1 MINQTRRLIDI
12 AVNEFNY
19 ILDINL
25 NYKRVEQIV
34 SNIPQISNGISY
46 KSFVGTFGSNVP
58 LVDKAKCE
66 LFVDRIENA
75 LETKNYTPFV
85 AEIRFQNLID
95 KSKFDWSSIKCIFD
109 TSKEDVH
116 VFVISRDI
124 TVEKEN
130 ELEVIRSSQKDSL
143 TGLLNRYAYNYIA
156 KSTLVTTARD
166 NSKVAF
172 FFIDIDNFKKI
183 NDVFGHQEG
192 DKVLKN
198 VAMLLK
204 DIFGSKA
211 IISRYGGD
219 EFIVIVPSYDTTEEI
234 KNLGKTLCDEFTNIK
249 TNKASFIISC
259 SVGISLFPMHSQ
271 DLDELI
277 RFSDLALYKA
287 KSLGKNQYYIFDKDK
302 NDTDIAYS
310 QIKQENRIV
319 EHYELLDVLLS
330 KSDTAIVVTDPKTY
344 KFIYA
349 NEAYSR
355 MFNIPE
361 EDVRKCDK
369 PCYSVINGYLEPC
382 KSCEFKKNHEEKRI
396 VHRNNKLY
404 LRSTYFMDIQS
415 RIVIIS
421 YYSEILSADD
431 VEKIEKIHSG
441 VQQSNLF

>member
-46 KSFVGTFGSNVP
+46 ESFVGTFGSNVP

-66 LFVDRIENA
+66 LFVDRIVNA
-75 LETKNYTPFV
+75 LETKNYSPFV
-85 AEIRFQNLID
+85 AEIRFQNLMD
-95 KSKFDWSSIKCIFD
+95 ESKFDWSSIKCIFD
-109 TSKEDVH
+109 TSKDEVH

-143 TGLLNRYAYNYIA
+143 TGLLNRYAYNYFA
-156 KSTLVTTARD
+156 KSILVAATRD
-166 NSKVAF
+166 SSKVAF

-183 NDVFGHQEG
+183 NDLFGHQEG

-198 VAMLLK
+198 VALLLK
-204 DIFGSKA
+204 DIFGPKA

-219 EFIVIVPSYDTTEEI
+219 EFIVIVPSFDTIEEI
-234 KNLGKTLCDEFTNIK
+234 KNLGKTLCDEFTNIR
-249 TNKASFIISC
+249 TNKTSFIISC
-259 SVGISLFPMHSQ
+259 SVGISLFPLHSK

-277 RFSDLALYKA
+277 RFSDLALYNA
-287 KSLGKNQYYIFDKDK
+287 KSLGKNQYYIFDKES

-319 EHYELLDVLLS
+319 EHYELLDILLA
-330 KSDTAIVVTDPKTY
+330 KSETAVVVTDPKNY
-344 KFIYA
+344 RIIYA
-349 NEAYSR
+349 NEAYLR

-361 EDVRKCDK
+361 DNVRKCDK
-369 PCYSVINGYLEPC
+369 PCYSIINGYLEPC
-382 KSCEFKKNHEEKRI
+382 KDCEFKKNHKEKRI
-396 VHRNNKLY
+396 INRNSKLY

-415 RIVIIS
+415 RVVIIS
-421 YYSEILSADD
+421 YYNEILSAGD
-431 VEKIEKIHSG
+431 VERMEKIHSDLLH
-441 VQQSNLF
+441 SNLA